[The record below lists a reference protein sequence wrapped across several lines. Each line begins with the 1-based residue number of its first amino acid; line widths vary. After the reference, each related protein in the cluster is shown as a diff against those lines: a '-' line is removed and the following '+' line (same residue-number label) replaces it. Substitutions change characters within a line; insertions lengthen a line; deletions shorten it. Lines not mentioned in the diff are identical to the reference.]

1 MSAQNAHTGSFQ
13 ALARIIRREAGR
25 LLHEPLYWFSM
36 AVAPLGCLLFFTTL
50 MWNGLP
56 EKQPLGIVDN
66 DNTPTTR
73 QLARNLDAFQAS
85 AIVQAYPDVTEA
97 RRALQKGDIYGFFY
111 IPEGTTRQAGAQKIP
126 TISFYTNFSYLVA
139 GSLLSRDMRMMSELA
154 SGAATRQVLYAKG
167 ATEQQAMAFL
177 QPIVIDTHATN
188 NPWLNYNVYLSN
200 VIVPGIFGIFLFMV
214 TVFSIGTEIKQ
225 GTAREWIVTSKN
237 DIFIALAGKLLP
249 QTLVF
254 SLTGAAII
262 LYLYGFMH
270 FPCNSG
276 LGDMLAT
283 MLLFI
288 VACQGLGV
296 LMITLIPTL
305 RMGLSFASLWGV
317 VSFSICGM
325 SFPVMAMH
333 PTLQGFSLLF
343 PLRHYFLL
351 YVNCALDGYELL
363 NAAPYVMALM
373 GFALLPLPCA
383 LPLKKALMKIK
394 YIP

>member
-1 MSAQNAHTGSFQ
+1 MSTTSSNGT
-13 ALARIIRREAGR
+13 LAAVFRIFRREVRR
-25 LLHEPLYWFSM
+25 LLHDPLYGFSM
-36 AVAPLGCLLFFTTL
+36 VAAPLGCLLFFTTM

-66 DNTPTTR
+66 DNTSTTR
-73 QLARNLDAFQAS
+73 QLARNLDAFQACD
-85 AIVQAYPDVTEA
+85 IVRAYPDVTEA
-97 RRALQKGDIYGFFY
+97 RRAMQKGDIYGFFY
-111 IPEGTTRQAGAQKIP
+111 IPKGTTEKAGAQKIP

-177 QPIVIDTHATN
+177 QPIVIDTHAVN

-214 TVFSIGTEIKQ
+214 TVFGIGMEIKQ
-225 GTAREWIVTSKN
+225 GTAHEWLVMARGN
-237 DIFIALAGKLLP
+237 IFTALAGKLLP

-254 SLTGAAII
+254 LLTGAAIV
-262 LYLYGFMH
+262 LYLYGYMH
-270 FPCNSG
+270 FPCHSG
-276 LGDMLAT
+276 IGT
-283 MLLFI
+283 MLVVMSLFV
-288 VACQGLGV
+288 VACQGMGV

-333 PTLQGFSLLF
+333 PTLQGFSVLF

-363 NAAPYVMALM
+363 NAAPYVLALLA
-373 GFALLPLPCA
+373 FALLPLLCA
-383 LPLKKALMKIK
+383 WPLKKALMHVK